1 MVNFAT
7 ATVLAFV
14 LLHDSRFNFH
24 CYTQCEATPTQK
36 SARKCTTTS
45 RDILRERLQSAFT
58 LANQL
63 CWIAQYKE
71 HKENIFLNS
80 EYCTQQTKNKVNTY
94 TQSNRQTLYNQKTHI
109 LVFIKDQIWLWKL
122 FLINKKFKKQQQQ
135 QKKEK
140 KTVKDEE

>member
-36 SARKCTTTS
+36 SAQKCTATS